1 VYLNDTRWGIAEG
14 GLVVWLPIFFY
25 HNLPMPCSLELRSY
39 IMCHTHV
46 PDIAVFRHGILAA
59 TVTTD
64 TSERKEI
71 DLVIHVAQGNCV

>member
-1 VYLNDTRWGIAEG
+1 
-14 GLVVWLPIFFY
+14 
-25 HNLPMPCSLELRSY
+25 
-39 IMCHTHV
+39 MCHTHV
-46 PDIAVFRHGILAA
+46 PDIAVFRLGILAA